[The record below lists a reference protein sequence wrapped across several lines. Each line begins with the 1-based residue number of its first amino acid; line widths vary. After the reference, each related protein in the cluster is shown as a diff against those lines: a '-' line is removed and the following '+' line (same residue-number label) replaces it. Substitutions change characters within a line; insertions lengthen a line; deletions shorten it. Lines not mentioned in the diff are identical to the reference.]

1 MSHPDEGT
9 IHGWLDGALPAGEA
23 AAVEAHLAECGE
35 CRAAVAEAR
44 GLIAASSRILGALDN
59 VPAGVVP
66 KSDHLSPLIERLRAA
81 PARTAMPVKR
91 WPLQVWAVAATV
103 VMAVGLGVV
112 MQNSDRVPVAVKD
125 VAPSVSAP
133 HTVVAESVPPGFV
146 PAPAAEP
153 PMRAK
158 ALPQVASGAGGAAGM
173 VRDVSEPTST
183 LGATHERQANT
194 PAGTDN
200 ADQLK
205 RAEAV
210 ALAIA
215 PVPAEKKSTGELRA
229 AGRAIGVGA
238 TGSAAMAK
246 AASATASAPAS
257 APAPE
262 ANCARFALDQWRSP
276 SRAAVHSVT
285 RVTARPGPTVNA
297 ATTVTLDYA
306 DGPRTEI
313 GAWLLQ
319 PDTARL
325 TVRDARDETVL
336 RLLVSRSTGSGIGTL
351 TSASD
356 NAIASAAART
366 VPEGCA
372 VPKPE

>member
-23 AAVEAHLAECGE
+23 AALEAHLAECGE

-112 MQNSDRVPVAVKD
+112 MQNSDRVPVAAND
-125 VAPSVSAP
+125 VAPPVSAP

-146 PAPAAEP
+146 PAPAAQP
-153 PMRAK
+153 PMRIK
-158 ALPQVASGAGGAAGM
+158 ALPQVASGAGGAAGLA
-173 VRDVSEPTST
+173 RDVPAPTSV
-183 LGATHERQANT
+183 LDATRARQANT
-194 PAGTDN
+194 PAGKANDEHL
-200 ADQLK
+200 Q

-210 ALAIA
+210 AAAIVPA
-215 PVPAEKKSTGELRA
+215 PAEKKSIGELRA
-229 AGRAIGVGA
+229 ADRAMDVGA
-238 TGSAAMAK
+238 AGGAAMAK
-246 AASATASAPAS
+246 VASAPA
-257 APAPE
+257 AE
-262 ANCARFALDQWRSP
+262 ANCARFTLDQWRAP

-356 NAIASAAART
+356 NAIASAAARR

-372 VPKPE
+372 APKPE